1 LESESYSGTISLLA
15 RRAVG
20 AFAWA
25 LLTLRGP
32 RVKRSW
38 SGEAARDG
46 WVADLHAIAHGNVEF
61 ELESESESACWL

>member
-1 LESESYSGTISLLA
+1 MISLPA
-15 RRAVG
+15 RLAVG

-32 RVKRSW
+32 REERSQ

-46 WVADLHAIAHGNVEF
+46 WVADLHAIAHGDVEF
-61 ELESESESACWL
+61 ELELDPGSKSAC